1 MVTLGAGVAI
11 GLAQW
16 LVLRGRLPR
25 AGWWILASVVGW
37 GLVEPIKG
45 RFIDGLLESITI
57 GALPAAVT
65 GLVLWWLTLDWLNGH
80 GAGSREGG
88 G

>member
-1 MVTLGAGVAI
+1 MVTLGAGAAI

-16 LVLRGRLPR
+16 LVLRGRLTG

-45 RFIDGLLESITI
+45 EVIDSLLEFLTI
-57 GALPAAVT
+57 GAVPASVT
-65 GLVLWWLTLDWLNGH
+65 GLVLWLLLLSLLRHDSE
-80 GAGSREGG
+80 ASV
-88 G
+88 